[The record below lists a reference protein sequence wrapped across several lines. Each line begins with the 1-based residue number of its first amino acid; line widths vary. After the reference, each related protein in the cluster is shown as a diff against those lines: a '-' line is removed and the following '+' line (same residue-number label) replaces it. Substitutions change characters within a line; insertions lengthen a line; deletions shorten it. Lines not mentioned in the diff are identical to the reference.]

1 MSIYTAAELKASET
15 LGTSEAEI
23 FSNSNKIIIK
33 QLILANYT
41 ATDRTAQVKVV
52 PSGGTTGDEHIIFG
66 DITVQ
71 ANTTQVI
78 DLAMVVAADA
88 SIRGLASAVSSIN
101 VHISGVEVS

>member
-1 MSIYTAAELKASET
+1 MAIYTAAELNASET

-41 ATDRTAQVKVV
+41 ATDRTAKVKVV
-52 PSGGTTGDEHIIFG
+52 PSGGSTGDEHIIFG

-78 DLAMVVAADA
+78 DLAMVVAANA
-88 SIRGLASAVSSIN
+88 SIRGLASAGSSIN
-101 VHISGVEVS
+101 VHISGVEVT

>member
-1 MSIYTAAELKASET
+1 MAVYTAAELNASET
-15 LGTSEAEI
+15 LGTTEAEI

-41 ATDRTAQVKVV
+41 ATDRTAQIKVV
-52 PSGGTTGDEHIIFG
+52 PNGGSTGDEHIIFG

-78 DLAMVVAADA
+78 DLAMVVAASA
-88 SIRGLASAVSSIN
+88 SIRGKASAASAIN
-101 VHISGVEVS
+101 VHVSGVEVT

>member
-1 MSIYTAAELKASET
+1 MAVYTAAELNASET

-33 QLILANYT
+33 QILLANYT
-41 ATDRTAQVKVV
+41 ATDRTAQIKVV
-52 PSGGTTGDEHIIFG
+52 PSGGSTGDEHILFG

-71 ANTTQVI
+71 ANTTSVI
-78 DLAMVVAADA
+78 DLSMVVAASA
-88 SIRGLASAVSSIN
+88 SIRGKASAASAIN

>member
-1 MSIYTAAELKASET
+1 MAIYTAAELNASET

-52 PSGGTTGDEHIIFG
+52 PNGGSTGDEHIIFG

-78 DLAMVVAADA
+78 DLAMVVAASA
-88 SIRGLASAVSSIN
+88 SVRSVSTCCESTF
-101 VHISGVEVS
+101 

>member
-1 MSIYTAAELKASET
+1 MAIYTAAELNASET

-52 PSGGTTGDEHIIFG
+52 PSGGSTGDEHIIFG

-78 DLAMVVAADA
+78 DLAMVVAAKCVYQRF
-88 SIRGLASAVSSIN
+88 SKCS
-101 VHISGVEVS
+101 

>member
-1 MSIYTAAELKASET
+1 MAIYTAAELNASET
-15 LGTSEAEI
+15 LGTTEAEI
-23 FSNSNKIIIK
+23 FTNSNKIIIK
-33 QLILANYT
+33 QILLANYT
-41 ATDRTAQVKVV
+41 ATDRTAQIKVV

-78 DLAMVVAADA
+78 DLAMVVGANA
-88 SIRGLASAVSSIN
+88 SIRGLASAASSIN

>member
-1 MSIYTAAELKASET
+1 MAVYTAAELNASET
-15 LGTSEAEI
+15 LGTTEAEI
-23 FSNSNKIIIK
+23 FTNSNKIIIK
-33 QLILANYT
+33 QILLANYT
-41 ATDRTAQVKVV
+41 ATDRTAQIKVV

-78 DLAMVVAADA
+78 DLAMVVGANA
-88 SIRGLASAVSSIN
+88 SIRGLASAASSIN

>member
-1 MSIYTAAELKASET
+1 MAIYTAAELNASET

-41 ATDRTAQVKVV
+41 ATDRTAQIKVV

-78 DLAMVVAADA
+78 DLAMVVAASA
-88 SIRGLASAVSSIN
+88 SIRGKASAASAIN
-101 VHISGVEVS
+101 VHVSGVEVT

>member
-1 MSIYTAAELKASET
+1 MAIYTAAELNASET

-41 ATDRTAQVKVV
+41 ATDRTAKVKVV
-52 PSGGTTGDEHIIFG
+52 ASGGSTGDEHIIFG

-78 DLAMVVAADA
+78 DLAMVVAANA
-88 SIRGLASAVSSIN
+88 SIRGLASAGSSIN
-101 VHISGVEVS
+101 VHISGVEVT

>member
-1 MSIYTAAELKASET
+1 MAVYTAAELNASET

-33 QLILANYT
+33 QILLANYT
-41 ATDRTAQVKVV
+41 ATDRTAEIKVV
-52 PSGGTTGDEHIIFG
+52 PSGGSTGDEHIIFG

-78 DLAMVVAADA
+78 DLAMVVAASA
-88 SIRGLASAVSSIN
+88 SIRGKASAASAIN
-101 VHISGVEVS
+101 VHVSGVEVT

>member
-1 MSIYTAAELKASET
+1 MAVYTAAELNASET
-15 LGTSEAEI
+15 LGTTEAEI

-41 ATDRTAQVKVV
+41 ATDRTAQIKVV

-78 DLAMVVAADA
+78 DLAMVVAASA
-88 SIRGLASAVSSIN
+88 SIRGKASAASAIN
-101 VHISGVEVS
+101 VHVSGVEVT

>member
-1 MSIYTAAELKASET
+1 MAIYTAAELNASET
-15 LGTSEAEI
+15 LGTTEAEI

-41 ATDRTAQVKVV
+41 ATDRTAQIKVV

-78 DLAMVVAADA
+78 DLAMVVAASA
-88 SIRGLASAVSSIN
+88 SIRGKASAASAIN
-101 VHISGVEVS
+101 VHVSGVEVT

>member
-1 MSIYTAAELKASET
+1 MAIYTAAELNASET
-15 LGTSEAEI
+15 LGTTDAEI
-23 FSNSNKIIIK
+23 FTKRNKIIIK
-33 QLILANYT
+33 QILLANYT
-41 ATDRTAQVKVV
+41 ATDRTAQIKVV
-52 PSGGTTGDEHIIFG
+52 PSGGTTGDEHIVFG

-88 SIRGLASAVSSIN
+88 SIRGLASAASSIN

>member
-1 MSIYTAAELKASET
+1 MAVYTAAELNASET

-41 ATDRTAQVKVV
+41 ATDRTAQIKVV
-52 PSGGTTGDEHIIFG
+52 PNGGSTADSHIIFG

-78 DLAMVVAADA
+78 DLAMVVAASA
-88 SIRGLASAVSSIN
+88 SIRGKASAASSIN
-101 VHISGVEVS
+101 VHVSGVEVS

>member
-1 MSIYTAAELKASET
+1 MAVYTAAELNASET

-41 ATDRTAQVKVV
+41 ATDRTAQIKVV

-78 DLAMVVAADA
+78 DLAMVVAASA
-88 SIRGLASAVSSIN
+88 SIRGKASAASAIN
-101 VHISGVEVS
+101 VHVSGVEVT